1 MKLEIDIMDNKI
13 NALNSSISDVSSN
26 LQSTVD
32 NIEENKW
39 GNKIKKSIDQ
49 NNWG

>member
-1 MKLEIDIMDNKI
+1 MDNKI